1 MGTQI
6 MELIDREDHQK
17 LYMQLYEIL
26 KKKIESN
33 EWPVGSQIPIEEDLC
48 KIFNVS
54 RATVRN
60 AVMELVRQGYL
71 KRQQGKGTFVQR
83 NIVSEGLSM
92 ITSFREILFEKG
104 LKFSTKVLARTVMM
118 PIDDMDIKLRVPRD
132 KHIIYI
138 KRLRLIDTAPVL
150 LQESYI
156 PYHICPLLL
165 EEDVETQSLFEL
177 LEKKYG
183 IKITRVQ
190 NHIEVA
196 YLNADEARLIELP
209 EASVAILLN
218 QYFYSGD
225 TVFMYTRSIKRTDR
239 FKFLMELQRKAS

>member
-1 MGTQI
+1 

-17 LYMQLYEIL
+17 LYLQLYEIL
-26 KKKIESN
+26 KKKIESS
-33 EWPVGSQIPIEEDLC
+33 EWPVGSQIPTEEDLC

-118 PIDDMDIKLRVPRD
+118 PIDYMDIKLRVPRD

-138 KRLRLIDTAPVL
+138 KRLRLIDTEPVL

-177 LEKKYG
+177 FEKKYG

-190 NHIEVA
+190 NHIEVT
-196 YLNADEARLIELP
+196 YLNADEARLIGLP
-209 EASVAILLN
+209 EASAAILLN

-239 FKFLMELQRKAS
+239 FKFLINLERKAA

>member
-1 MGTQI
+1 
-6 MELIDREDHQK
+6 MELIDRDDHQK

-26 KKKIESN
+26 KKKIESS
-33 EWPVGSQIPIEEDLC
+33 EWPVGSQIPTEEDLC

-138 KRLRLIDTAPVL
+138 KRLRLIDTEPVL

-177 LEKKYG
+177 FEKKYG

-190 NHIEVA
+190 NHIEVT
-196 YLNADEARLIELP
+196 YLNADEARLIGLP
-209 EASVAILLN
+209 EASAAILLN

-239 FKFLMELQRKAS
+239 FKFLINLERKAA